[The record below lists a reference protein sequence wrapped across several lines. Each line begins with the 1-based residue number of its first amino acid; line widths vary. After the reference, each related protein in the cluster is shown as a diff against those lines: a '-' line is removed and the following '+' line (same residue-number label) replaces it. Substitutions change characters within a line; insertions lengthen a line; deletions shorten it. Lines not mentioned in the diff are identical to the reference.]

1 MDTENYTHL
10 AVNKFTNLI
19 VNGWDY
25 SDVEPSELK
34 EFKNDYFIVDLKDYG
49 FNPKVYKIVTS
60 KFAEKNGI
68 NQWSNTGVYPLEEEY
83 KMKDEGI
90 NFSEKAYEEHPDW
103 FYEDVSETIKR
114 NNGNK
119 EMKQTIKLSE
129 SELKRLVA
137 ESVKGAINELDWKTY
152 ASAAK
157 KRAEQGAS
165 DYDVHQLDQA
175 ANKALSDK
183 YKITGDGHFPYSPQ
197 IDTRKGESV
206 YDTDEEGN
214 YVKKYPH
221 AGQTGRF
228 PQLGYQGDFNDTY
241 YTPIGDNVEDEPYE
255 RTTYD
260 NFPAHKERHKDMSD
274 YFSGKSKYVP
284 GKGWS
289 NESITKKINKIVSE
303 TLKRTLSEGMTPE
316 DKWVVDE
323 EADEDMRYEMGEL
336 NKAFQKT
343 NDTYQATSKD
353 GNFKTG
359 DNVIVHTRKG
369 DIEGVISDFDVNFMT
384 YKETADVEYEENN

>member
-1 MDTENYTHL
+1 MNTENYTHL

-68 NQWSNTGVYPLEEEY
+68 NQWSNTGVYPLEEEN

-103 FYEDVSETIKR
+103 FYEDVSESIKR
-114 NNGNK
+114 NNRNK
-119 EMKQTIKLSE
+119 DVGRTIKLSE
-129 SELKRLVA
+129 SELKR
-137 ESVKGAINELDWKTY
+137 
-152 ASAAK
+152 
-157 KRAEQGAS
+157 
-165 DYDVHQLDQA
+165 
-175 ANKALSDK
+175 
-183 YKITGDGHFPYSPQ
+183 KI
-197 IDTRKGESV
+197 
-206 YDTDEEGN
+206 
-214 YVKKYPH
+214 
-221 AGQTGRF
+221 
-228 PQLGYQGDFNDTY
+228 
-241 YTPIGDNVEDEPYE
+241 
-255 RTTYD
+255 
-260 NFPAHKERHKDMSD
+260 DM
-274 YFSGKSKYVP
+274 
-284 GKGWS
+284 
-289 NESITKKINKIVSE
+289 IVSE
-303 TLKRTLSEGMTPE
+303 TLKRALNEGMSPE
-316 DKWVVDE
+316 DKWVADE

-343 NDTYQATSKD
+343 NGTYQATSSD

-384 YKETADVEYEENN
+384 YKETADVEYEENGRTKTLLGCPLDKIEKIG